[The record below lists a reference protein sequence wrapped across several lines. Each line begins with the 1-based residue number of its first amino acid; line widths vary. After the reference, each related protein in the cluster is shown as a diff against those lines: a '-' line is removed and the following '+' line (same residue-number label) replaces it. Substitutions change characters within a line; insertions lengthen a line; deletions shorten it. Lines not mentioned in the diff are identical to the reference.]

1 VLEVVEDAGNEAR
14 LAEGFRALV
23 SSFNS
28 SDLAVV
34 QHGARKDSFILVGTA
49 SLIAGLE
56 AAQLSLS
63 SIANNKYVSFYPNAV
78 DAFRLVALATG
89 STRWKACVYSV
100 FFHCDVSSASRDV
113 ATALNV
119 SNVEN
124 FKSVDLVQAR
134 RAHPFRSEY
143 RNGQV

>member
-1 VLEVVEDAGNEAR
+1 MLEVVEDAGNEAR

-23 SSFNS
+23 SSFNA

-49 SLIAGLE
+49 TLIAGLE

-78 DAFRLVALATG
+78 DALCLVALAPG
-89 STRWKACVYSV
+89 STSWKVCVKSV
-100 FFHCDVSSASRDV
+100 SFHCDVCSNTRGV
-113 ATALNV
+113 ARALH
-119 SNVEN
+119 
-124 FKSVDLVQAR
+124 A
-134 RAHPFRSEY
+134 
-143 RNGQV
+143 